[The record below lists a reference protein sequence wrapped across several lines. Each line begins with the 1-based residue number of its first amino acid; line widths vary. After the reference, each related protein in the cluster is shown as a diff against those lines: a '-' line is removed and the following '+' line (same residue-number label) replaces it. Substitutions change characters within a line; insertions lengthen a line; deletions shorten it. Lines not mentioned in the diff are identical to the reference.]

1 MKAQI
6 NCTSPSRALTLSTLK
21 LFRNKVTY
29 EVMLFQ
35 NAALLV
41 VKDCYIHIRIRL
53 CLPSLILL
61 GSVVDT
67 GEGGEE
73 ERGGGGDTP
82 AKLCRQSKLAR

>member
-1 MKAQI
+1 MKL
-6 NCTSPSRALTLSTLK
+6 C
-21 LFRNKVTY
+21 
-29 EVMLFQ
+29 LFQ

-41 VKDCYIHIRIRL
+41 LKDCYIHIRIRL

-61 GSVVDT
+61 GSVVDI

-73 ERGGGGDTP
+73 ERGGGGTP